1 MPVFVKVSNIL
12 HKKQEQN
19 SDQILRLSLENEE
32 IDSQRI
38 SQKSKFAKILISKL
52 KMGSDSKLIIPL
64 LIELK
69 NFNFL
74 FLSNESSSICSLF
87 PSS

>member
-19 SDQILRLSLENEE
+19 SDQILRLSLGNEE
-32 IDSQRI
+32 IDLQRI
-38 SQKSKFAKILISKL
+38 FQKSKFAKILISKL
-52 KMGSDSKLIIPL
+52 KMGSDSKLIIPP

>member
-19 SDQILRLSLENEE
+19 SDQILRLSLGNEE
-32 IDSQRI
+32 IDLQRI
-38 SQKSKFAKILISKL
+38 FQKSKFAKILISKL
-52 KMGSDSKLIIPL
+52 KTDSDSKLIIPP

-74 FLSNESSSICSLF
+74 CFFENKTLILRQ
-87 PSS
+87 